1 MFRLASVF
9 LFGGLLATA
18 YSDWPHFRGP
28 QLTGEAPDADPPM
41 VWSDTENVRWKV
53 DLPGL
58 GHSSPI
64 VWNHRVFLTSAIPF
78 GDPLPEPKFS
88 GREGAH
94 NNLPISRKQ
103 RFVVL
108 AVDRLTGEMLWETP
122 VHEALPHEGGHET
135 GSLASAS
142 IVTDGELIYA
152 FFGSYGLYCLDF
164 EGTQIWS
171 VEIGRMHS
179 KHGHGEGA
187 SPLVVGN
194 SVVINWDHEE
204 ESSISAFDRKTGELQ
219 WRTVRDE
226 KTSWSSPISANV
238 DGRMQVIVSGTK
250 AVRGYDLET
259 GEVIWECGPLS
270 ANVVA
275 SPVYRDGIVYA
286 MSSYTFQA
294 GFAVRISNGAKG
306 DLSGG
311 ERVLWRRTRRT
322 PYIPTPLLTEGV
334 LYFLAHYQGV
344 LSRVEAQT
352 GEEATGPFRIPG
364 MREVYASP
372 VSAKGRIYFVDRSGA
387 TLVLSTD
394 PEPKP
399 LALNQLDDRFSA
411 TPALVDEMLILRGER
426 HLYGIEEVEA
436 VD

>member
-1 MFRLASVF
+1 MFRLATLLVVSCS
-9 LFGGLLATA
+9 LATGQA
-18 YSDWPHFRGP
+18 EWPHFRGP
-28 QLTGEAPDADPPM
+28 LFTGEAPDADPPIE
-41 VWSDTENVRWKV
+41 WSETENLRWKTE
-53 DLPGL
+53 LPGL

-64 VWNHRVFLTSAIPF
+64 VSKDLIFLTSAIPF

-94 NNLPISRKQ
+94 NNLPITRKQ

-108 AVDRLTGEMLWETP
+108 AVDRLSGEVRWETK
-122 VHEALPHEGGHET
+122 VNEALPHEGGHET

-142 IVTDGELIYA
+142 VVTDGELLYA

-164 EGTQIWS
+164 DGNVVWS
-171 VEIGRMHS
+171 ANIGEMHS

-187 SPLVVGN
+187 SPLVAGD

-204 ESSISAFDRKTGELQ
+204 ESSIAAYERKSGTLR
-219 WRTVRDE
+219 WRTPRQE
-226 KTSWSSPISANV
+226 KTSWSSPISATV

-275 SPVYRDGIVYA
+275 SPVYHDGVVYA

-294 GFAVRISNGAKG
+294 GFAVRVSDGAKG
-306 DLSGG
+306 DLSDSD
-311 ERVLWRRTRRT
+311 RVLWRRTRRT
-322 PYIPTPLLTEGV
+322 PYIPTPLLIDGV

-344 LSRVEAQT
+344 LSRIEAESGT
-352 GEEATGPFRIPG
+352 EESGPFRIPG

-372 VSAKGRIYFVDRSGA
+372 VAAKGRIYFVDRSGA

-394 PEPKP
+394 LEPKP
-399 LALNQLDDRFSA
+399 IALNQLDDQFSA
-411 TPALVDEMLILRGER
+411 TPALVEDMLILRGER
-426 HLYGIEEVEA
+426 YLYAIEKK
-436 VD
+436 DG

>member
-1 MFRLASVF
+1 MFRLACF
-9 LFGGLLATA
+9 LLISASLAVGQT
-18 YSDWPHFRGP
+18 DWPHFRGP
-28 QLTGEAPDADPPM
+28 LFTGEAPEANPP
-41 VWSDTENVRWKV
+41 VEWSETRNLRWKTE
-53 DLPGL
+53 LPGL

-64 VWNHRVFLTSAIPF
+64 VWGDQIFLTSAIPV

-94 NNLPISRKQ
+94 NNLPITHRQ

-108 AVDRLTGEMLWETP
+108 SVDRQSGELLWETQ
-122 VHEALPHEGGHET
+122 VNEALPHEGGHET

-142 IVTDGELIYA
+142 IVTDGERVYA
-152 FFGSYGLYCLDF
+152 FFGSYGLFCLDLD
-164 EGTQIWS
+164 GRVIWTANF
-171 VEIGRMHS
+171 GAMHS

-187 SPLVVGN
+187 SPLVAN
-194 SVVINWDHEE
+194 DFVIVNWDHEE
-204 ESSISAFDRKTGELQ
+204 DSSLSAFDRRTGELQ
-219 WRTVRDE
+219 WQTKRDE
-226 KTSWSSPISANV
+226 KTSWASPIAAKV
-238 DGRMQVIVSGTK
+238 DGKMQVIVSGTK

-259 GEVIWECGPLS
+259 GDVIWECGPLS

-275 SPVYRDGIVYA
+275 SPLYQDGVVYA

-294 GFAVRISNGAKG
+294 GFAVRISDGAKG
-306 DLSGG
+306 DLSGSD
-311 ERVLWRRTRRT
+311 RVLWRRTRRT
-322 PYIPTPLLTEGV
+322 PYIPTPLLTDGV

-344 LSRVEAQT
+344 LSRVVAET

-372 VSAKGRIYFVDRSGA
+372 VAAKGRLYFVDRSGA
-387 TLVLSTD
+387 TLVLSSD

-411 TPALVDEMLILRGER
+411 TPALSGDMLILRGER
-426 HLYGIEEVEA
+426 HLYGIQA
-436 VD
+436 AD